1 MAVRIITDT
10 ASDMPAEKAQI
21 RRVTTIPISVHFG
34 PASYYDGKNLSHD
47 LFYKLLTAGEH
58 HPTTSQPSP
67 ETFLQEFEAARD
79 AGDSVLCILLS
90 STLSGTFQS
99 AFIAKQMC
107 GYDQV
112 FLVDSITA
120 TAGMQILINYAC
132 KLRDSGL
139 DAGSIADALNKL
151 KDRIRI
157 YAVVDTLEYLRK
169 GGRLSAAQAALGT
182 VSRLKPII
190 AVKDGRVTVASKAF
204 GMGAATKSFLKLIA
218 NTPVD
223 DAFPS
228 YFLYSSDVEKKDELI
243 PLLRQQ
249 NTLPSRLHD
258 CRIGATIGTH
268 VGPGAFGMAYVAA
281 L

>member
-1 MAVRIITDT
+1 MAVRIITDS
-10 ASDMPAEKAQI
+10 ASDMPAEKARI
-21 RRVTTIPISVHFG
+21 RRVNTIPLSVHFG
-34 PASYYDGKNLSHD
+34 PATYYDGKNLSHD

-67 ETFLQEFEAARD
+67 ETFLQEFEDAQN
-79 AGDSVLCILLS
+79 AGDSVVCILLAG
-90 STLSGTFQS
+90 TLSGTFQS
-99 AFIAKQMC
+99 AFTAKQMC
-107 GYDQV
+107 GYDQIY
-112 FLVDSITA
+112 LVDSTTA

-139 DAGSIADALNKL
+139 DAAGIAEAVEAI

-157 YAVVDTLEYLRK
+157 FAVVDTLEYLRK

-190 AVKDGRVTVASKAF
+190 AVKDGKVSVASKAF
-204 GMGAATKSFLKLIA
+204 GTGAATKSFLKLIA
-218 NTPVD
+218 NNPVD
-223 DAFPS
+223 DSFPS
-228 YFLYSSDVEKKDELI
+228 YFLYSSDSGKKDELI

-268 VGPGAFGMAYVAA
+268 IGPGAFGMAYVAK

>member
-1 MAVRIITDT
+1 MAVRIITDS
-10 ASDMPAEKAQI
+10 ASDMPAEKARI
-21 RRVTTIPISVHFG
+21 RRVNTIPLSVHFG
-34 PASYYDGKNLSHD
+34 PATYYDGKNLSHD

-67 ETFLQEFEAARD
+67 ETFLQEFEDAQN
-79 AGDSVLCILLS
+79 AGDSVVCILLAG
-90 STLSGTFQS
+90 TLSGTFQS

-107 GYDQV
+107 GYDQIY
-112 FLVDSITA
+112 LVDSTTA

-139 DAGSIADALNKL
+139 DAAGIAEAVEAI

-157 YAVVDTLEYLRK
+157 FAVVDTLEYLRK

-190 AVKDGRVTVASKAF
+190 AVKDGKVSVASKAF
-204 GMGAATKSFLKLIA
+204 GTGAATKSFLKLIA
-218 NTPVD
+218 NNPVD
-223 DAFPS
+223 DSFPS
-228 YFLYSSDVEKKDELI
+228 YFLYSSDSSKKDELI

-268 VGPGAFGMAYVAA
+268 IGPGAFGMAYVAK

>member
-1 MAVRIITDT
+1 MAVRIITDS
-10 ASDMPAEKAQI
+10 ASDMPAEKARI
-21 RRVTTIPISVHFG
+21 RRVNTIPLSVHFG
-34 PASYYDGKNLSHD
+34 PATYYDGKNLSHD

-67 ETFLQEFEAARD
+67 ETFLQEFEDAQN
-79 AGDSVLCILLS
+79 AGDSVVCILLAG
-90 STLSGTFQS
+90 TLSGTFQS

-107 GYDQV
+107 GYDQIY
-112 FLVDSITA
+112 LVDSTTA

-139 DAGSIADALNKL
+139 DAAGIAEAVEAI

-157 YAVVDTLEYLRK
+157 FAVVDTLEYLRK

-190 AVKDGRVTVASKAF
+190 AVKDGKVSVASKAF
-204 GMGAATKSFLKLIA
+204 GTGAATKSFLKLIA
-218 NTPVD
+218 NNPVD
-223 DAFPS
+223 DSFPS
-228 YFLYSSDVEKKDELI
+228 YFLYSSDSGKKDELI

-268 VGPGAFGMAYVAA
+268 IGPGAFGMAYVAK

>member
-1 MAVRIITDT
+1 MAVRIITDS
-10 ASDMPAEKAQI
+10 ASDMPAEKARI
-21 RRVTTIPISVHFG
+21 RRVNTIPLSVHFG
-34 PASYYDGKNLSHD
+34 PATYYDGKNLSHD

-67 ETFLQEFEAARD
+67 ETFLQEFEAAQN
-79 AGDSVLCILLS
+79 AGDSVVCILLAG
-90 STLSGTFQS
+90 TLSGTFQS

-107 GYDQV
+107 GYDQIY
-112 FLVDSITA
+112 LVDSTTA

-139 DAGSIADALNKL
+139 DAAGIAEAVEAI

-157 YAVVDTLEYLRK
+157 FAVVDTLEYLRK

-190 AVKDGRVTVASKAF
+190 AVKDGKVSVASKAF
-204 GMGAATKSFLKLIA
+204 GTGAATKSFLKLIA
-218 NTPVD
+218 NNPVD
-223 DAFPS
+223 DSFPS
-228 YFLYSSDVEKKDELI
+228 YFLYSSDSSKKDELI

-268 VGPGAFGMAYVAA
+268 IGPGAFGMAYVAK